1 MQSPVKL
8 LSVCPD
14 TLVLNVYPT
23 NGHYQ
28 IERVDMSLALKGELE
43 QLKKL
48 AQDLE
53 QPVPSR
59 FIFRG
64 SNLKMQ
70 AKGGDGFN
78 WILKNND
85 ITLAVNRSSKMLLW
99 GQVRCS
105 SEYLQTTRN
114 LGGTVCDVHIFLMSI
129 FGQLITLQPSA
140 LDIAVDV
147 AFLDLGTIQDVK
159 QHFVTRAQLTGQL
172 PADERELL
180 LDGPDAIKERW
191 GRLTGLPFGSR
202 TGALSALIYDKT
214 HEIKY
219 HSPEKSWMVD
229 IWEMNAEKQGF
240 CLLKSAQIW
249 RIEMRLKRPAL
260 NEMAQEEAF
269 HGINDA
275 YELEAHLPGLWAYA
289 VGHVGGSPVDGL
301 PDGWLRYIIPSETD
315 TTRSRWPVHPD
326 WSTIQSAFVPEPVEE
341 SDYER
346 EQREREEILSDL
358 DAYLALHPDALPS
371 RSSRSSRPSV
381 SPPPPPRL
389 QPFQPFGPAA
399 LAAPAPDALIDLSE
413 VPSPPAIDETTSA
426 LDLIDLAPYVRKRK
440 HEVNMRRLV
449 AQIAGCL
456 ITAEAWRKPAA
467 LSPPAPG
474 DPDHEEPVEPDIS
487 STVHY
492 VYTLVESYLSEKKRD
507 FSEAVHKKRVLS
519 DLEQTLA
526 RLDESFTNTI
536 NDDEDDQAS
545 A

>member
-1 MQSPVKL
+1 MTTPTSPVKI

-23 NGHYQ
+23 NGQ
-28 IERVDMSLALKGELE
+28 FEKERTDMSLTLKGELE
-43 QLKKL
+43 HLKKL

-78 WILKNND
+78 WILKNQD

-105 SEYLQTTRN
+105 SEYLQTTRD
-114 LGGTVCDVHIFLMSI
+114 LGGTICDVHIFLMSI
-129 FGQLITLQPSA
+129 FGQLIILQPSA

-147 AFLDLGTIQDVK
+147 AFLDLGTIHDVK

-229 IWEMNAEKQGF
+229 IWEMNAERQGF
-240 CLLKSAQIW
+240 CLLKSVQVW
-249 RIEMRLKRPAL
+249 RTEIRFKRPAL
-260 NEMAQEEAF
+260 NEMAQGEAF

-275 YELEAHLPGLWAYA
+275 YELEAHLPGLWSYA
-289 VGHVGGSPVDGL
+289 VGHMGGSPEDGL
-301 PDGWLRYIIPSETD
+301 PDGWLRYVIPSATD
-315 TTRSRWPVHPD
+315 TTRSRWPIHPD
-326 WSTIQSAFVPEPVEE
+326 WSIIQSAFDPEPVEE

-346 EQREREEILSDL
+346 EQREREEILRDL

-371 RSSRSSRPSV
+371 HSARPK
-381 SPPPPPRL
+381 SPVTPL
-389 QPFQPFGPAA
+389 QPFQPFGLSA
-399 LAAPAPDALIDLSE
+399 LAAPTNHIDLSE
-413 VPSPPAIDETTSA
+413 VPSPPVPSSSEATP
-426 LDLIDLAPYVRKRK
+426 LDLVDLAPYKRKRK

-456 ITAEAWRKPAA
+456 ITAEAWRKPA
-467 LSPPAPG
+467 SPA
-474 DPDHEEPVEPDIS
+474 DSDEAVEPDIS

-492 VYTLVESYLSEKKRD
+492 VYTLVESYLAEKKRD

-526 RLDESFTNTI
+526 RLDEFITNTNN
-536 NDDEDDQAS
+536 NDRTNNDNEDNQAS

>member
-1 MQSPVKL
+1 
-8 LSVCPD
+8 
-14 TLVLNVYPT
+14 LNVYPT
-23 NGHYQ
+23 NGQFQ
-28 IERVDMSLALKGELE
+28 IERTEMSPPLKGELE

-53 QPVPSR
+53 RPVPSR

-64 SNLKMQ
+64 FNLKMQ

-85 ITLAVNRSSKMLLW
+85 IALAVNRSSKMQLW
-99 GQVRCS
+99 GQARCS
-105 SEYLQTTRN
+105 SQYLQTIRD
-114 LGGTVCDVHIFLMSI
+114 LGSIISEVHIFLMTI
-129 FGQLITLQPSA
+129 FGQLIILQPSA

-147 AFLDLGTIQDVK
+147 AFLDLGTIHDVK
-159 QHFVTRAQLTGQL
+159 KNFVTRAQLTGQL

-180 LDGPDAIKERW
+180 LDGPSALKERW

-202 TGALSALIYDKT
+202 TGAVSALIYDKT

-229 IWEMNAEKQGF
+229 IWEQEAERQNF

-249 RIEMRLKRPAL
+249 RIELRFKRPAL
-260 NEMAQEEAF
+260 NEMAQKDTF

-275 YELEAHLPGLWAYA
+275 YELEAHLPGLWSYA
-289 VGHVGGSPVDGL
+289 VGHLGGSPEDGL
-301 PDGWLRYIIPSETD
+301 PDGWLRYIIPSTD
-315 TTRSRWPVHPD
+315 DINRSRWLVHPD
-326 WSTIQSAFVPEPVEE
+326 WSVIQSAFAPVPYEE

-346 EQREREEILSDL
+346 EQHEREEILNDL
-358 DAYLALHPDALPS
+358 DAYLALHPDALPH
-371 RSSRSSRPSV
+371 SSHSPQFQSSTAHQLS
-381 SPPPPPRL
+381 
-389 QPFQPFGPAA
+389 PFQPFGPSA
-399 LAAPAPDALIDLSE
+399 LAAPTNLIDLSE
-413 VPSPPAIDETTSA
+413 VPAPPAPPDDPASA
-426 LDLIDLAPYVRKRK
+426 AALPVDLVPYVRKRK

-456 ITAEAWRKPAA
+456 ITAEAWRKPA
-467 LSPPAPG
+467 SPSPTDDPG
-474 DPDHEEPVEPDIS
+474 DIVEPDIS

-492 VYTLVESYLSEKKRD
+492 VYALVESYLQEKKRD
-507 FSEAVHKKRVLS
+507 FSEAVHKKRILS

-526 RLDESFTNTI
+526 RLDESITSDATTTTNETDETDN
-536 NDDEDDQAS
+536 NDHNQAS